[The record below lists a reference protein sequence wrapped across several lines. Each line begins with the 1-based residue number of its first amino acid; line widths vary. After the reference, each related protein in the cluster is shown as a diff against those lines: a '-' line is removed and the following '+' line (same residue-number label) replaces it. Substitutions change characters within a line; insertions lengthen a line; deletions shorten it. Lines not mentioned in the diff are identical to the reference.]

1 MKIPAFLK
9 SIHSTEL
16 VLIAIFIVYLV
27 FPISTP
33 GFMAPYIESPL
44 GIVVIFAVTVYLF
57 IYSHPILAI
66 LYIFVGYELLRRSG
80 SSLLGGNNQI
90 MKVQQISKDAPSTTG
105 KTAYIQH
112 TPNESERDA
121 EMKEMNP
128 PQNEALE
135 VQVIDSLAPIGKS
148 PPASFLESSFK
159 PVSDNLKG
167 ASFI

>member
-27 FPISTP
+27 FPIGTP

-44 GIVVIFAVTVYLF
+44 GVVTIFVVATYLF

-80 SSLLGGNNQI
+80 SNSLGNTRVMQVKQSPLN
-90 MKVQQISKDAPSTTG
+90 PSSV
-105 KTAYIQH
+105 KSQTAYIQH
-112 TPNESERDA
+112 TPSESERDA
-121 EMKEMNP
+121 DMKALNP
-128 PQNEALE
+128 PQAQTLEAQI
-135 VQVIDSLAPIGKS
+135 VDKMAPVGKS
-148 PPASFLESSFK
+148 SPLSFVESSFK

-167 ASFI
+167 AAFI

>member
-27 FPISTP
+27 FPIGTP

-44 GIVVIFAVTVYLF
+44 GMVVIFAVTVYLF

-80 SSLLGGNNQI
+80 SNSLGNTRVMQV
-90 MKVQQISKDAPSTTG
+90 KQSPLKSQ
-105 KTAYIQH
+105 TAYIQH
-112 TPNESERDA
+112 TPSESERDA
-121 EMKEMNP
+121 EMKALNP
-128 PQNEALE
+128 PQAQTLE
-135 VQVIDSLAPIGKS
+135 SQIVDKMAPVGKS
-148 PPASFLESSFK
+148 SPLSFVESSFK
-159 PVSDNLKG
+159 PVSDNLNG
-167 ASFI
+167 AAFI